1 MNTRSAIENSISPSA
16 LSVAFNQD
24 ASCFSVGQES
34 GFSVFDS
41 DPCRARV
48 SRDFGAGI
56 SVVQMVGKS
65 NFIGMVGGGKHPKF
79 SQSKVIVWDD
89 AKRKVVLQIPTPT
102 IALGVR
108 ISKTHI
114 VIILQNSVRAYKF
127 KTPLKIW
134 HAFETTDNFLGLCC
148 LDSNTLA
155 FPGRTPGQVQL
166 VNLTTGSVSIIP
178 AHGSSL
184 RALVLSQ
191 NGQILATASETGTL
205 IRVFATHNCA
215 RIVELRRGVDPAV
228 IFSLAISPSGLLLA
242 ATSDKSTLH
251 IFDIPNFYKSPLT
264 INTDD
269 DSQNILENS
278 RNFSGQ
284 TQAGN
289 DVNKKWGFLG
299 KIPMLP
305 RMFSDNYSFASV
317 QFENEDTC
325 NLSRSELRFKSPK
338 GVIGWI
344 NDETIIVIGAGS
356 DPKWE
361 KFIIIKNAD
370 GRRYC
375 LRDGWKNYLV
385 GC

>member
-1 MNTRSAIENSISPSA
+1 
-16 LSVAFNQD
+16 
-24 ASCFSVGQES
+24 
-34 GFSVFDS
+34 
-41 DPCRARV
+41 
-48 SRDFGAGI
+48 
-56 SVVQMVGKS
+56 MVGKS

-79 SQSKVIVWDD
+79 SQNKVIVWDD

-108 ISKTHI
+108 ISKIHI
-114 VIILQNSVRAYKF
+114 VVILQNSVRAYKF
-127 KTPLKIW
+127 QTPLKIW
-134 HAFETTDNFLGLCC
+134 HAFETTDNLLGLCC

-166 VNLTTGSVSIIP
+166 VNLTTSSVSIIP

-215 RIVELRRGVDPAV
+215 RIAEFRRGVDPAI

-251 IFDIPNFYKSPLT
+251 IFDIPNFYKSSLT
-264 INTDD
+264 ISTGISNH
-269 DSQNILENS
+269 ENS
-278 RNFSGQ
+278 GNLSGQ
-284 TQAGN
+284 TEVDK

-305 RMFSDNYSFASV
+305 RMFSDNYSFASA
-317 QFENEDTC
+317 QFEIEDADTH
-325 NLSRSELRFKSPK
+325 NLSRSQPRFRSPK

-356 DPKWE
+356 DSKWE
-361 KFIIIKNAD
+361 KFIIVENVD

-385 GC
+385 AS